1 MDLASTGSLLTKKD
15 LQDVY
20 LKTNLVSY
28 LKKASKEAKEEAPEE
43 AKKEEIKELT
53 IDDFIDDFKI

>member
-20 LKTNLVSY
+20 LKTNLISY
-28 LKKASKEAKEEAPEE
+28 LKKPKDEEKVEEIKEEKP
-43 AKKEEIKELT
+43 EIKELT

>member
-1 MDLASTGSLLTKKD
+1 MDLASTGSVLTKKD

-20 LKTNLVSY
+20 LKTNLISY
-28 LKKASKEAKEEAPEE
+28 LKKVSKEEKEETTPEP
-43 AKKEEIKELT
+43 AKEEIKELT